1 LQRALYR
8 RAKQSPAQRFYSL
21 YDKVYRPDILAHAYA
36 LCRANGGAAGPDG
49 ITFEQME
56 ATGVEAMLTEV
67 SDWLRCKTYR
77 PGPVRRVYI
86 PKANGGERPLG
97 IPNIVDRLVQ
107 MAVKLVLEPIY
118 EADFESDSY
127 GFRPRRSAHQAL
139 EAVHESIAD
148 GMTWAIDADIAQYFD
163 SIPHDRLMKVVATRV
178 VDGSMLA
185 LIRMFL
191 AAPVIDER
199 AGGGP
204 RRPRAGVPQG
214 GVVSPLLSNIYLHLL
229 DRSFRRR
236 TERRALQGRLI
247 RYCDDFVVLTRK
259 RPTRELSWLQGFLK
273 RLGLTLHPD
282 KTRVVD
288 TWKEAFDFLGYRVRR
303 RVKTLL
309 LDISP
314 ASRARIHE
322 RLREPTRRTFRPLEK
337 LVVELNEYIRGAR
350 EYFRLSPWWSRRRLD
365 SYVEMRIARWHRKK
379 HGQKHPAWSLVSEHK
394 VHREYGVL
402 AWAPV
407 QPWNQQTACARR

>member
-1 LQRALYR
+1 
-8 RAKQSPAQRFYSL
+8 
-21 YDKVYRPDILAHAYA
+21 
-36 LCRANGGAAGPDG
+36 
-49 ITFEQME
+49 
-56 ATGVEAMLTEV
+56 
-67 SDWLRCKTYR
+67 
-77 PGPVRRVYI
+77 
-86 PKANGGERPLG
+86 
-97 IPNIVDRLVQ
+97 
-107 MAVKLVLEPIY
+107 
-118 EADFESDSY
+118 
-127 GFRPRRSAHQAL
+127 
-139 EAVHESIAD
+139 
-148 GMTWAIDADIAQYFD
+148 
-163 SIPHDRLMKVVATRV
+163 MKVVATRV
-178 VDGSMLA
+178 VDSSMLA

-214 GVVSPLLSNIYLHLL
+214 GVVSPLLSNLYLHLL
-229 DRSFRRR
+229 DRSFRKR
-236 TERRALQGRLI
+236 TERGDLQGRLI

-259 RPTRELSWLQGFLK
+259 RPARELSWLQGFLT
-273 RLGLTLHPD
+273 RLGLNLHPD

-303 RVKTLL
+303 RVKTLV

-322 RLREPTRRTFRPLEK
+322 RLREPTRRTFRPLGQ
-337 LVVELNEYIRGAR
+337 LVAELNEYIRGAR
-350 EYFRLSPWWSRRRLD
+350 QYFRLSPWWSRRRLD

-379 HGQKHPAWSLVSEHK
+379 YGQKHPAWSLVSEHRI
-394 VHREYGVL
+394 HREYGVL